1 MIRTVKD
8 EWEMACPN
16 CGDCLR
22 IDICANIWVRLCVDG
37 TDPYEADNQEHE
49 WAETSAA
56 HCGTCGH
63 DGTVA
68 SFTNAGETP

>member
-1 MIRTVKD
+1 MAGTVKD
-8 EWEMACPN
+8 EWNIACPN

-22 IDICANIWVRLCVDG
+22 IDIAATIWVRLFPDG
-37 TDPYEADNQEHE
+37 TDPYEADNQDHE
-49 WAETSAA
+49 WSDTSAA

-68 SFTNAGETP
+68 SFTKAAGQP